1 MKDLEIISISLNEQ
15 EQETAPRCC
24 PGEYIGR

>member
-1 MKDLEIISISLNEQ
+1 MKEFEMTTISLDKEERNIV
-15 EQETAPRCC
+15 ARCC